1 MQPDWIDLD
10 GTANTRDVG
19 GLPTTDGRRT
29 LSRRLLRSDNLQ
41 DLSAKDVRRL
51 VDDLGVRTVADL
63 RADIEVRAGG
73 PGPMTREPLVAV
85 EQLSLFP
92 ERSRAAAGEVP
103 DVPPWEKRPVTGRGF
118 SGLYLGFLAERADS
132 VLAALRMIAYREG
145 ATLVHCTAGK
155 DRTGT
160 VVALA
165 LADAG
170 VEREAIVA
178 DYAASADHFDELMK
192 RLGASTGT
200 RELALAAAVRHRPK
214 AITME
219 RFLDALTEEAGGVQP
234 WLTAHGWTEEDH
246 AALQHKLLPS
256 PVIVT
261 RTVSPGVSQRGLA
274 MPTATPP
281 GVPVVMMSPG
291 RSVVV
296 LLSHS
301 MIPKGLFG
309 RTEASLGQGNQ
320 VAWRGRDGDR
330 LGQLP
335 EEREH
340 AAEGRDVGDGGDP
353 SLAISD
359 VNGRTG
365 SPTSTPGI
373 SFPREPCS

>member
-19 GLPTTDGRRT
+19 GLLTTDGRRT

-51 VDDLGVRTVADL
+51 VDDYGVRTVADL

-92 ERSRAAAGEVP
+92 ERKGSAAVAGAESGAEP
-103 DVPPWEKRPVTGRGF
+103 DVPPWERRPVIGRGF

-165 LADAG
+165 LSDAG
-170 VEREAIVA
+170 VKREAIVA

-192 RLGASTGT
+192 RLGA
-200 RELALAAAVRHRPK
+200 
-214 AITME
+214 
-219 RFLDALTEEAGGVQP
+219 
-234 WLTAHGWTEEDH
+234 
-246 AALQHKLLPS
+246 
-256 PVIVT
+256 
-261 RTVSPGVSQRGLA
+261 
-274 MPTATPP
+274 
-281 GVPVVMMSPG
+281 
-291 RSVVV
+291 
-296 LLSHS
+296 
-301 MIPKGLFG
+301 
-309 RTEASLGQGNQ
+309 
-320 VAWRGRDGDR
+320 
-330 LGQLP
+330 
-335 EEREH
+335 
-340 AAEGRDVGDGGDP
+340 
-353 SLAISD
+353 
-359 VNGRTG
+359 
-365 SPTSTPGI
+365 
-373 SFPREPCS
+373 